1 MHRGMTE
8 IIFGTQSIRMAKN
21 REIQLCKWLQARNL
35 MLYANKI
42 KSVEKQTL
50 YK

>member
-1 MHRGMTE
+1 MHRGMAE
-8 IIFGTQSIRMAKN
+8 IMFGTQTIRLTKH